1 MLLVKQICNSK
12 TTSNIQIYLSTC
24 SSESRSI
31 EDILKAWTQEKLFSN
46 DFEYIE
52 PIYNIRVSVLQVL
65 HNQTDSV
72 QTCIQRELLELSRL
86 AVQNNRYLV
95 CSQDNKGPALQ
106 VLYTGHSV
114 SLSVFLS
121 YFICPEHNSISFGQV
136 WLKLHLYNVNGQ

>member
-1 MLLVKQICNSK
+1 MPGFFKSFYMLLVKQISNSK
-12 TTSNIQIYLSTC
+12 TTSNIKIYLSTC

-31 EDILKAWTQEKLFSN
+31 QDILKAWTQEKLFSN

-72 QTCIQRELLELSRL
+72 QTCLQRELLELSRL

-95 CSQDNKGPALQ
+95 CFQDNKCPALQ

-114 SLSVFLS
+114 SLSIFLS
-121 YFICPEHNSISFGQV
+121 YFICPEQNSISFT
-136 WLKLHLYNVNGQ
+136 

>member
-1 MLLVKQICNSK
+1 MLLVKQICNSN
-12 TTSNIQIYLSTC
+12 NIQIYLSTC

-72 QTCIQRELLELSRL
+72 QTCLQRELLELSRL

-95 CSQDNKGPALQ
+95 CFQDNKCPALQ

-114 SLSVFLS
+114 SLSVSLS
-121 YFICPEHNSISFGQV
+121 YFICPEQNSISFT
-136 WLKLHLYNVNGQ
+136 

>member
-24 SSESRSI
+24 SSEFRSI

-72 QTCIQRELLELSRL
+72 QTCMQRELLELSRL

-106 VLYTGHSV
+106 VLFTGHSV
-114 SLSVFLS
+114 SLSVSLS
-121 YFICPEHNSISFGQV
+121 YFICPEHNSISFT
-136 WLKLHLYNVNGQ
+136 

>member
-1 MLLVKQICNSK
+1 MLLVKQICNSN
-12 TTSNIQIYLSTC
+12 NIQIYLSTC

-72 QTCIQRELLELSRL
+72 QTCLQRELLELSRL

-95 CSQDNKGPALQ
+95 CSQDNKGPTLQ
-106 VLYTGHSV
+106 VLLTGHSV

-121 YFICPEHNSISFGQV
+121 YFFCPEQNSISFT
-136 WLKLHLYNVNGQ
+136 

>member
-12 TTSNIQIYLSTC
+12 TTSNIPIKFSTY

-31 EDILKAWTQEKLFSN
+31 EGILKAWTQEKLFSN

-72 QTCIQRELLELSRL
+72 QTCLQRELLELSRL

-95 CSQDNKGPALQ
+95 CFQDNKCPALQ

-114 SLSVFLS
+114 SLSVSLS
-121 YFICPEHNSISFGQV
+121 YFICPEQNSISFT
-136 WLKLHLYNVNGQ
+136 

>member
-72 QTCIQRELLELSRL
+72 QICMQRELLELSRL

-95 CSQDNKGPALQ
+95 CSQDNTGPALQ

-114 SLSVFLS
+114 SLSVSLS
-121 YFICPEHNSISFGQV
+121 YFICHEQNSISFT
-136 WLKLHLYNVNGQ
+136 

>member
-72 QTCIQRELLELSRL
+72 QTCMQRELLELSRL

-95 CSQDNKGPALQ
+95 CSQDNTCPALQ

-114 SLSVFLS
+114 SLSVSLS
-121 YFICPEHNSISFGQV
+121 YFICPEQNSISFT
-136 WLKLHLYNVNGQ
+136 

>member
-72 QTCIQRELLELSRL
+72 QTCMQRELLELSRL

-95 CSQDNKGPALQ
+95 CSQDNTGPALQ

-114 SLSVFLS
+114 SLSVSLS
-121 YFICPEHNSISFGQV
+121 YFICPEQSSISFT
-136 WLKLHLYNVNGQ
+136 

>member
-1 MLLVKQICNSK
+1 MLLVKQIYK

-72 QTCIQRELLELSRL
+72 QTCMQRELLELSRL

-95 CSQDNKGPALQ
+95 CSQDNMGPALQ
-106 VLYTGHSV
+106 VLFTGHSV
-114 SLSVFLS
+114 SLSVCLS
-121 YFICPEHNSISFGQV
+121 YFICPEQNSISFT
-136 WLKLHLYNVNGQ
+136 

>member
-1 MLLVKQICNSK
+1 MLLVKQISNSK
-12 TTSNIQIYLSTC
+12 TTSNIKIYLSTC

-31 EDILKAWTQEKLFSN
+31 QDILKAWTQEKLFSN

-72 QTCIQRELLELSRL
+72 QTCMQRELLELSRL

-95 CSQDNKGPALQ
+95 CSQDNTGPALQ

-114 SLSVFLS
+114 SLSIFLS
-121 YFICPEHNSISFGQV
+121 YFICPEQNSISFT
-136 WLKLHLYNVNGQ
+136 

>member
-46 DFEYIE
+46 VFEYIE

-72 QTCIQRELLELSRL
+72 QTCMQRELLELSRL

-95 CSQDNKGPALQ
+95 CSQDNTGPALQ

-114 SLSVFLS
+114 SLSVSLS
-121 YFICPEHNSISFGQV
+121 YFICPEQNSISFT
-136 WLKLHLYNVNGQ
+136 

>member
-12 TTSNIQIYLSTC
+12 TTRNIQIYLSTC

-31 EDILKAWTQEKLFSN
+31 EDILKAWTQAKLFSN

-72 QTCIQRELLELSRL
+72 QTCMQRELLELSRL

-95 CSQDNKGPALQ
+95 CSQDNTGPALQ

-114 SLSVFLS
+114 SLSVSLS
-121 YFICPEHNSISFGQV
+121 YFICPEQNSISFT
-136 WLKLHLYNVNGQ
+136 

>member
-72 QTCIQRELLELSRL
+72 QTCLQRELLELSRL

-95 CSQDNKGPALQ
+95 CFQDNKCPALQ

-114 SLSVFLS
+114 SLSVSLS
-121 YFICPEHNSISFGQV
+121 YFICPEQSSISFT
-136 WLKLHLYNVNGQ
+136 

>member
-12 TTSNIQIYLSTC
+12 TTSNIPIKFSTY

-72 QTCIQRELLELSRL
+72 QTCMQRELLELSRL

-95 CSQDNKGPALQ
+95 CSEDNTGPALQ

-114 SLSVFLS
+114 SLSIFLS

-136 WLKLHLYNVNGQ
+136 WLKLHPYNVNWQ

>member
-1 MLLVKQICNSK
+1 MPGFFKSFYMLLVKQISNSK
-12 TTSNIQIYLSTC
+12 TTSNIKIYLSTC

-31 EDILKAWTQEKLFSN
+31 QDILKAWTQEKLFSN

-72 QTCIQRELLELSRL
+72 QTCMQRELLELSRL

-95 CSQDNKGPALQ
+95 CSQDNTGPALQ

-114 SLSVFLS
+114 SLSIFLS
-121 YFICPEHNSISFGQV
+121 YFICPEQNSISFT
-136 WLKLHLYNVNGQ
+136 